1 MKKKKKKKKKS
12 CSSGDIDRDAK
23 DNIVTTDCQL
33 VVSSKGWML
42 WKKQKYCTN
51 SYEVCAAQKVQK

>member
-1 MKKKKKKKKKS
+1 MKKKKKKKKS

-33 VVSSKGWML
+33 VVVKGGCNGKSKS
-42 WKKQKYCTN
+42 TN
-51 SYEVCAAQKVQK
+51 SYEVCAAQKCTKITSR